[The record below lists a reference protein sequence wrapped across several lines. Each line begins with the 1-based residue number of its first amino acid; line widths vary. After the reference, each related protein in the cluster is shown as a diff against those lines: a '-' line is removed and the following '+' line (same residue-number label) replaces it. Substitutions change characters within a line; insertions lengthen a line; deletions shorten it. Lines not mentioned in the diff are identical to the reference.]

1 MGLEHPLPAFL
12 APLFWDVDLA
22 FIQPGHEVFVIE
34 RILNYG
40 DIPAMRWMWDNFT
53 DDVITSVIRGSSRLT
68 RKAATFWALIY
79 GIPPTQV
86 RSLQQKGD
94 SAFVFPGTF

>member
-1 MGLEHPLPAFL
+1 MGLERPLPAFL

-22 FIQPGHEVFVIE
+22 SIKPGHEAFVIE
-34 RILNYG
+34 RVLNYG

-53 DDVITSVIRGSSRLT
+53 DDVIIGVIRDSSRLT

-79 GIPPTQV
+79 DIPPDRV
-86 RSLQQKGD
+86 RSLQKEGD
-94 SAFVFPGTF
+94 SIFVFPGAP